1 MLPRWIA
8 ACLACLVLTACS
20 GRIDRG
26 NPLAYAAQPV
36 PFAPATGSYVWAR
49 NDGRSMSGNPALLRQ
64 GQKDQAICRDEA
76 TLSGAIKHNV
86 FAGCMQKRGYF
97 TRLAG

>member
-1 MLPRWIA
+1 
-8 ACLACLVLTACS
+8 
-20 GRIDRG
+20 
-26 NPLAYAAQPV
+26 
-36 PFAPATGSYVWAR
+36 
-49 NDGRSMSGNPALLRQ
+49 MSGNPALLRQ